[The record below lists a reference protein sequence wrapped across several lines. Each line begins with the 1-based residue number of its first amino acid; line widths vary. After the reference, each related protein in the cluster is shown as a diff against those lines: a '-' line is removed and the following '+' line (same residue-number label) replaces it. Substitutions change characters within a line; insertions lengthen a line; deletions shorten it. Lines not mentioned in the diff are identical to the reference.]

1 MRSINMS
8 KDINYTPGH
17 SVHFIQ
23 ARKALEALGQWRRV
37 TIINVGEGVVT
48 LQIGDGG
55 ENYICGDTTRLREVL
70 GTSRV
75 PLNQQGE
82 YFAIIAPHNVL
93 IIPCADEGK
102 VFPAA
107 AGINSTVSY
116 LDEGAALWSPT
127 TDGAWHLFSVA
138 LSAQP

>member
-1 MRSINMS
+1 MS
-8 KDINYTPGH
+8 KEINYTPGH

-37 TIINVGEGVVT
+37 IIINVGGGVVT
-48 LQIGDGG
+48 LQTGDRG
-55 ENYICGDTTRLREVL
+55 ENYICSDTTRLREVL
-70 GTSRV
+70 DTGRV

-107 AGINSTVSY
+107 AGINSAVNY
-116 LDEGAALWSPT
+116 LEEGAALWSPT

-138 LSAQP
+138 LEE

>member
-1 MRSINMS
+1 MS
-8 KDINYTPGH
+8 KEINYTPGH

-37 TIINVGEGVVT
+37 TIINIEEGVIT
-48 LQIGDGG
+48 LQIGDRG
-55 ENYICGDTTRLREVL
+55 ENYICSDTTRLREVL
-70 GTSRV
+70 DTGRV

-82 YFAIIAPHNVL
+82 HFAIIAPHNVL

-138 LSAQP
+138 LNTQP